1 MLVTIGASAVLV
13 ISAVLVVSLSG
24 KSNDK
29 PQTETDIPPV
39 DDTPDQ
45 GSNPTDD
52 TAPPVNDDDD
62 TPEVPDDDNDDQ
74 GDDEPSDDGSG
85 IVKLRGLENAIQ
97 KHRDNMERRGL
108 TMSSGDGH
116 GLTHSLEKLQEN
128 LAKNTA
134 KMQEKG
140 EETHGQ
146 GHGNVH

>member
-1 MLVTIGASAVLV
+1 LLVTIGASAVLI

-45 GSNPTDD
+45 GSNPTDN
-52 TAPPVNDDDD
+52 TTPPVNDDDD
-62 TPEVPDDDNDDQ
+62 DTSDVPDDDNDDQ
-74 GDDEPSDDGSG
+74 GGND

>member
-1 MLVTIGASAVLV
+1 MLVTIGASAVLIV
-13 ISAVLVVSLSG
+13 SAVLVVSLSG

-29 PQTETDIPPV
+29 PQTENDIPPV

-45 GSNPTDD
+45 GTIPTDD
-52 TAPPVNDDDD
+52 TTPPVNDDDD
-62 TPEVPDDDNDDQ
+62 TPEVPDDDGDQ
-74 GDDEPSDDGSG
+74 GDDEPTG

-97 KHRDNMERRGL
+97 KHRDNMERRGI

-116 GLTHSLEKLQEN
+116 CLTHSLEKLQEN

-140 EETHGQ
+140 EKIHGQ
-146 GHGNVH
+146 GHGNIH